1 MIIYKASGCEYQPN
15 VFTFPQSK
23 YQLYYTSKKNIPTL
37 HFKISIGIFS
47 FI

>member
-1 MIIYKASGCEYQPN
+1 MIIYKAEVYLLSPN
-15 VFTFPQSK
+15 QNVNCIIPQ
-23 YQLYYTSKKNIPTL
+23 KNIPTL